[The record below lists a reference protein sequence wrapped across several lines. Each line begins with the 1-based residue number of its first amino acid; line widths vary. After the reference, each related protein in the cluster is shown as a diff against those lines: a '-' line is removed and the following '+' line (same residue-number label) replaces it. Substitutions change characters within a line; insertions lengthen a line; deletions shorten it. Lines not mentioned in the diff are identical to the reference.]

1 MTHAFPQTPDFIVH
15 NEPVRIECDIY
26 DLIVEGKIPEEIN
39 GVWYRSIPDPQYPS
53 KEGNDVFISGDG
65 MVGAFYFENGHV
77 DYKCRYVMTERLKND
92 RAARRSLYGVYRNP
106 FTDDASVQGKGR
118 GVANTTPVYHG
129 GKLLALKEDS
139 LAWELDPITL
149 ETIGEF
155 DYEGK
160 LKSKTMSAHTRLDP
174 ETGELFVF
182 GYEASGL
189 ASTDVSYWIVDKEGQ
204 LKNEQWFKVPYCAMM
219 HDFVVTK
226 EHVLFPVFPTVCEL
240 ERLKA
245 GGSHWGWDSSK
256 NSFVGIMPRY
266 GDVSEMRWFEG
277 PPAFSYHMMNAYTD
291 HNMVHMDLCVADVNV
306 FPFVQEAAGIKI
318 NPAQTNGRLA
328 RWSFDMAGNSDT
340 WTETILGP
348 DGEMPRIAE
357 KDFMKDYEIAYYAN
371 FMIQNG
377 RPIISGPVHA
387 GFNTASRINI
397 KTGEIKSFSAPD
409 VTLQEPVHVTSKQ
422 SGHEGYIIIVGE
434 IFEKD
439 RSDVY
444 IFEAEKID
452 AGPIATIKMPLRLR
466 DAVHGNWVPAEQLKR

>member
-1 MTHAFPQTPDFIVH
+1 MAVSH
-15 NEPVRIECDIY
+15 N
-26 DLIVEGKIPEEIN
+26 
-39 GVWYRSIPDPQYPS
+39 RS
-53 KEGNDVFISGDG
+53 F
-65 MVGAFYFENGHV
+65 
-77 DYKCRYVMTERLKND
+77 
-92 RAARRSLYGVYRNP
+92 
-106 FTDDASVQGKGR
+106 
-118 GVANTTPVYHG
+118 
-129 GKLLALKEDS
+129 
-139 LAWELDPITL
+139 
-149 ETIGEF
+149 
-155 DYEGK
+155 
-160 LKSKTMSAHTRLDP
+160 
-174 ETGELFVF
+174 
-182 GYEASGL
+182 
-189 ASTDVSYWIVDKEGQ
+189 
-204 LKNEQWFKVPYCAMM
+204 
-219 HDFVVTK
+219 
-226 EHVLFPVFPTVCEL
+226 
-240 ERLKA
+240 
-245 GGSHWGWDSSK
+245 GSHWAWDSSK

-328 RWSFDMAGNSDT
+328 RWSFDMASDSDT

-371 FMIQNG
+371 FIIQNG

-397 KTGEIKSFSAPD
+397 NTGEIKSFSAPD

-422 SGHEGYIIIVGE
+422 PGHEGYIIIVGE

-452 AGPIATIKMPLRLR
+452 AGPIATIKIPLRLR